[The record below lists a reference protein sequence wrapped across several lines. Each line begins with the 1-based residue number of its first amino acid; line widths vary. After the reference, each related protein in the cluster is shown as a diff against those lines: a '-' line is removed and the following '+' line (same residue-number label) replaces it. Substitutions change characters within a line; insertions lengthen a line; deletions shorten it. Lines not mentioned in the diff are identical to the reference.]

1 MCFSTRPSTLVIAK
15 STLPK
20 CSAFDIAPTGALLIA
35 ALMIELTQSKMGGTR
50 MNMFTFEFE
59 MVITLR
65 MAVSHSFCEK
75 CQFFRPSVD
84 EYVGDAYRNQ
94 IQLLYSCHLRG
105 PGRHLG
111 SVEWPNNVDR
121 STLKNFPKV
130 GDGDFQFG
138 RRHHD

>member
-1 MCFSTRPSTLVIAK
+1 MCFSARLSTLAIAK

-20 CSAFDIAPTGALLIA
+20 HSAFDITPAGALLIA

-50 MNMFTFEFE
+50 MNMFTFEFK
-59 MVITLR
+59 MLITLR

-94 IQLLYSCHLRG
+94 IQLLYGCHLHG
-105 PGRHLG
+105 PGRRLG

-130 GDGDFQFG
+130 SNGDFQFR
-138 RRHHD
+138 RRHRD

>member
-1 MCFSTRPSTLVIAK
+1 MCFSARLSTLAIAK

-20 CSAFDIAPTGALLIA
+20 HSAFDIAPAGALLIA
-35 ALMIELTQSKMGGTR
+35 VLMIELTQSKMGGTG

-59 MVITLR
+59 MVITLC

-105 PGRHLG
+105 PGRQDRK
-111 SVEWPNNVDR
+111 SVV
-121 STLKNFPKV
+121 
-130 GDGDFQFG
+130 
-138 RRHHD
+138 

>member
-1 MCFSTRPSTLVIAK
+1 MCFSARPSTLVIAK
-15 STLPK
+15 LTLPK
-20 CSAFDIAPTGALLIA
+20 RSVFDIAPAGALLIA
-35 ALMIELTQSKMGGTR
+35 ALMIELTQSKMGGTG

-59 MVITLR
+59 MLITLR

-84 EYVGDAYRNQ
+84 EDVGDAYCNQ

-105 PGRHLG
+105 PGHRLG
-111 SVEWPNNVDR
+111 SVERPNNVDR

-138 RRHHD
+138 RRHCD

>member
-1 MCFSTRPSTLVIAK
+1 MCFSTRPLTLVIAK

-20 CSAFDIAPTGALLIA
+20 RSAFDIAPAGALLIA
-35 ALMIELTQSKMGGTR
+35 ALMIKLTQSKMGGTG

-84 EYVGDAYRNQ
+84 EYVGDAYCNQ
-94 IQLLYSCHLRG
+94 IQLLYGCHLCGFRCRLGDVERPNDVGRG
-105 PGRHLG
+105 
-111 SVEWPNNVDR
+111 
-121 STLKNFPKV
+121 TLDGFLKV
-130 GDGDFQFG
+130 SHSDFKF
-138 RRHHD
+138 R

>member
-1 MCFSTRPSTLVIAK
+1 MCFSARLSTLEIAK

-20 CSAFDIAPTGALLIA
+20 CSAFDIAPAGALLIA
-35 ALMIELTQSKMGGTR
+35 ALMIELTQSKMGGTG
-50 MNMFTFEFE
+50 MNMFTLEFE

-94 IQLLYSCHLRG
+94 IQLLDGCHLRG
-105 PGRHLG
+105 PGRRLG
-111 SVEWPNNVDR
+111 SVERPNNVDR
-121 STLKNFPKV
+121 STSKNFPKV
-130 GDGDFQFG
+130 GHGDFKFG